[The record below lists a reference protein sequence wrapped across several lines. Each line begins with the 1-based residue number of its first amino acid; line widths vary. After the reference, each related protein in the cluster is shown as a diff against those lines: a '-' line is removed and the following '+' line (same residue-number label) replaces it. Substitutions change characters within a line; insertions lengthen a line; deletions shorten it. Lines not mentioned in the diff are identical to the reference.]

1 MSSPPPVSPRG
12 PGRRA
17 GVSPPEGVIRRQF
30 PPSSSSE
37 RAAVLEY
44 VREASLT
51 YGDWTHLKW
60 LYKQSEA
67 SAEVEVLGT
76 LIGRLD
82 AATSPVLEDEVLTQI
97 AAGHTRLVFDLS
109 ALNYISS
116 AGLQVLLN
124 AGRSL
129 GRRGSVVLA
138 APQPMVHQVLEIAGI
153 DAMLPIYGSAAEAV
167 NALKAS

>member
-1 MSSPPPVSPRG
+1 MEIQVANSDG
-12 PGRRA
+12 IIEI
-17 GVSPPEGVIRRQF
+17 GV
-30 PPSSSSE
+30 
-37 RAAVLEY
+37 
-44 VREASLT
+44 
-51 YGDWTHLKW
+51 
-60 LYKQSEA
+60 
-67 SAEVEVLGT
+67 
-76 LIGRLD
+76 IGRLD